1 MKKNLLLTVS
11 ASLLL
16 IGSTATADFKA
27 AGTAYSK
34 SLAAQEKW
42 TEDAANDFV
51 SMPNSFACIISN
63 SGGDV
68 NPNATW
74 TALIDEVACGLADA
88 DPKSKAVKYSRTAM
102 KSSRATNN
110 SPQET
115 TAWFNAQGGMRYIAD
130 VTLKQSP
137 ATLAPFGEWYFSFYN
152 AGRLNGATWTD
163 YTQDTSGQYG
173 YVEIGPS
180 GNDVSILV
188 AEEGKEPGANVGGNA
203 NNFYHSDQYAKV
215 LFVDGSS
222 ANTKFL
228 GKTYEHQTVI
238 ASGAA
243 TGTPTTAYVAGTT
256 SSTHYYRRNLDAS
269 FNPVGTPA
277 CFDRSQQFETVHE
290 SGLYNVTTGAKK
302 TLNGGFGFKKSDGTR
317 GYLGQWGAWID
328 SDAATFTP
336 TNTSIDVTDDDGATF
351 TLKWSPGRL
360 IQRSFT
366 DDTLSD
372 GDTFEDFHY
381 GRDVGGTWTEDHI
394 KTAVWDAG
402 NTRFTFT
409 KKSDNSTFNV
419 SSSTWGIWMWSPV
432 KRASVVWKSG
442 TTIKMENTKNVLFSS
457 TYADASSTKFVS
469 EQTGYMD
476 HTNPASLPYSLS
488 AFNGV
493 SEIRDMFFHEATA
506 NARKTYFLTGSAPG
520 GSYEPNTLYLDD
532 GDDAL
537 SASDKPVRFDFTIN
551 DSQDKTTNYSDGA
564 TADCDDACKGK
575 DPFGRIDLYLA
586 SEASDANAT
595 KYVWEFSAP
604 NWAHSTNAYKVDG
617 TVVALDDPIIINYT
631 YVATDDR
638 NNGMSMTI
646 VSEDDNNP
654 LLGCT
659 VSGGTSTCTN
669 VQASSYAGVKFQ
681 LEYDGMRVNGMPGVE
696 ACNAADC
703 SGGNYYMQLVNL
715 KDGTQLT
722 DSKGDTYAFLGHG
735 ISSVFKEAAGGV
747 TDCSAIAFTT
757 LADLGIAA
765 SDIPSTID
773 KASTDYP
780 LPSSA
785 WTDAPTTSKCTVTMG
800 DTSGCN

>member
-1 MKKNLLLTVS
+1 MKKNLLLTAS

-16 IGSTATADFKA
+16 IGGIASADFKA
-27 AGTAYSK
+27 SGTAYSK
-34 SLAAQEKW
+34 ALAAQEKW
-42 TEDAANDFV
+42 TNDAANEFV

-88 DPKSKAVKYSRTAM
+88 DPKSKAIKYSRAAM
-102 KSSRATNN
+102 KSSRASSN
-110 SPQET
+110 SAQEVT
-115 TAWFNAQGGMRYIAD
+115 SWFNAQGGMRYIAD
-130 VTLKQSP
+130 VTLKQG
-137 ATLAPFGEWYFSFYN
+137 AETLAPFGEWYFSFYN
-152 AGRLNGATWTD
+152 AGILNSGTWTD
-163 YTQDTSGQYG
+163 YTKDTSTQYG
-173 YVEIGPS
+173 YVDIGPS
-180 GNDVSILV
+180 GDDVSILV
-188 AEEGKEPGANVGGNA
+188 SEEGKEPGAKVGGNP
-203 NNFYHSDQYAKV
+203 NNFYHKDQYAKV
-215 LFVDGSS
+215 LFVGGSS

-228 GKTYEHQTVI
+228 GKTYDHETVI

-243 TGTPTTAYVAGTT
+243 TGTPTTAYVAGATNA
-256 SSTHYYRRNLDAS
+256 THYYRRNLDAS
-269 FNPVGTPA
+269 FNAVGTPA

-290 SGLYNVTTGAKK
+290 SGLYNLTTGAKK

-317 GYLGQWGAWID
+317 GYLGQWGAWLD

-336 TNTSIDVTDDDGATF
+336 TNTSVDVTDDDATSF
-351 TLKWSPGRL
+351 TLKWSPGSL

-372 GDTFEDFHY
+372 GDTFEDFYY
-381 GRDVGGTWTEDHI
+381 GREVGGSWTEDHI
-394 KTAVWDAG
+394 KKAVWDDG
-402 NTRFTFT
+402 NDRFTFT
-409 KKSDNSTFNV
+409 KKSDNSTINV

-432 KRASVVWKSG
+432 KRASVVWKTG
-442 TTIKMENTKNVLFSS
+442 TTVKMENTKNVLFSS
-457 TYADASSTKFVS
+457 TYADATSTKFVS

-506 NARKTYFLTGSAPG
+506 NARKTYFLTGSTPG
-520 GSYEPNTLYLDD
+520 TGLEANTLYLDN

-537 SASDKPVRFDFTIN
+537 TTADKPVRFDFTIN
-551 DSQDKTTNYSDGA
+551 DKQTQTTNYSDSA
-564 TADCDDACKGK
+564 TASYSEDGAKN
-575 DPFGRIDLYLA
+575 PFGRIDLYLA
-586 SEASDANAT
+586 SEASDANPT

-604 NWAHSTNAYKVDG
+604 NWAHSTTAYNADG
-617 TVVALDDPIIINYT
+617 TVVTLDDPIIINYT

-638 NNGMSMTI
+638 NNGMAMTI

-659 VSGGTSTCTN
+659 VSSGVSTCAN
-669 VQASSYAGVKFQ
+669 VQAASYAGVKFQ
-681 LEYDGMRVNGMPGVE
+681 LEYDGMRVNGMPGVQ

-703 SGGNYYMQLVNL
+703 SGESYYMQLVNL
-715 KDGTQLT
+715 KDGTELT
-722 DSKGDTYAFLGHG
+722 DSKGDKYAFLGHAV
-735 ISSVFKEAAGGV
+735 SSVFKEAAGGV
-747 TDCSAIAFTT
+747 ADCSAISFTT
-757 LADLGIAA
+757 LAQLGIAA

-773 KASTDYP
+773 RASTDYP

-785 WTDAPTTSKCTVTMG
+785 WADEPTTSKCTVTMG
-800 DTSGCN
+800 DTSGC